1 MLVQTIKGLIA
12 RESLEVKDSVEEH
25 DNARVVATEWFLS
38 GEMVRRDVHVSILR
52 GHSLAGEQAAV
63 G

>member
-12 RESLEVKDSVEEH
+12 RESLEAKDCIEEH
-25 DNARVVATEWFLS
+25 DNARVVATEWFLK
-38 GEMVRRDVHVSILR
+38 GELVRRDVHVSILR
-52 GHSLAGEQAAV
+52 GHSLSGEQASL